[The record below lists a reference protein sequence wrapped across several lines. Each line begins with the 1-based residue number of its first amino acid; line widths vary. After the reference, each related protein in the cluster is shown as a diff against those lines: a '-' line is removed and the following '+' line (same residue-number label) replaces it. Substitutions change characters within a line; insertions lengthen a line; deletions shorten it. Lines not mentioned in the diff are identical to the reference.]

1 MTTNPAN
8 PVARLRDFG
17 QSVYVDEIRRSW
29 MGDGTLQAFVDRD
42 GVRGVTSNPAIF
54 QKAIAETDDYA
65 EQIAHL
71 AAGGLDVPG
80 LYEALVVDDIRRA
93 ADVFR
98 PQWDASDGRYGWVS
112 LEVSP
117 HLAHDAERTIAEA
130 EHLFGRV
137 DRPNVFIKVPGTAAG
152 LPAIR
157 HLLRHGVP
165 VNITLLFGLE
175 RYRDVHEAYLQAMEE
190 RAHAGEDPNVA
201 SVASFFLSRIDVA
214 VDPLLDEVAARGG
227 ELAPRAARLKG
238 RIAVDN
244 AKLAY
249 RDWLGVTG
257 SDRWRALAEAGARP
271 QRLLWAS
278 TGTKNP
284 DYSPVMYVEPLI
296 GPETVNTMPT
306 ATLDAYRERGEPDE
320 RIGDGVAES
329 KERIAE
335 LAALGIDL
343 GAVTARLEDE
353 GVDKFVQPFES
364 LMATLEEAVR
374 EAA

>member
-1 MTTNPAN
+1 MNPL
-8 PVARLRDFG
+8 ARLRDHG

-29 MGDGTLQAFVDRD
+29 LEDGTLQAFVDRD

-54 QKAIAETDDYA
+54 QKSIAETDDY
-65 EQIAHL
+65 EDQIRTL
-71 AAGGLDVPG
+71 ASGGLDVPA

-98 PQWDASDGRYGWVS
+98 PQWDASDGRFGWVS

-117 HLAHDAERTIAEA
+117 HLAHDTEGTIAEA

-152 LPAIR
+152 VPAIR
-157 HLLRHGVP
+157 HLLRRGVP
-165 VNITLLFGLE
+165 VNVTLLFGLD
-175 RYRDVHEAYLQAMEE
+175 RYREVHEAYLTAMEARVE
-190 RAHAGEDPNVA
+190 AGEAPDVA

-214 VDPLLDEVAARGG
+214 IDPLLDDVAARGG
-227 ELAPRAARLKG
+227 EGAPRAARLKG
-238 RIAVDN
+238 RVAVDN

-249 RDWLGVTG
+249 ADWRGVVESG
-257 SDRWRALAEAGARP
+257 RWAALADAGARP

-284 DYSPVMYVEPLI
+284 DYSPVMYVEPLV
-296 GPETVNTMPT
+296 GADTVTTLPTPTM
-306 ATLDAYRERGEPDE
+306 DAYRESGDPAP
-320 RIGDGVAES
+320 RIGDDMAGAR
-329 KERIAE
+329 ERMAD

-343 GAVTARLEDE
+343 DAVTARLEDE
-353 GVDKFVQPFES
+353 GVDKFVSPFDS
-364 LMATLEEAVR
+364 LMATLDEAVAR
-374 EAA
+374 AR

>member
-1 MTTNPAN
+1 MNPL
-8 PVARLRDFG
+8 ARLRDFG

-29 MGDGTLQAFVDRD
+29 LEDGTLDTLVERD

-54 QKAIAETDDYA
+54 QKAIARTDDYQ

-71 AAGGLDVPG
+71 ARGGLDVPA

-98 PQWDASDGRYGWVS
+98 PEWDGSDGRYGWVS
-112 LEVSP
+112 LEVDP
-117 HLAHDAERTIAEA
+117 RLAHDTERTIAEA
-130 EHLFGRV
+130 EHLHARV

-152 LPAIR
+152 VPAIR

-165 VNITLLFGLE
+165 VNVTLLFGLD
-175 RYRDVHEAYLQAMEE
+175 RYRTVHEAFLEAMEARLE
-190 RAHAGEDPNVA
+190 AGEAPDVA

-214 VDPLLDEVAARGG
+214 VDPLLDELAAQGG
-227 ELAPRAARLKG
+227 ELAARAARLKG
-238 RIAVDN
+238 RTAVDN

-249 RDWLGVTG
+249 RDWRDVTG
-257 SDRWRALAEAGARP
+257 GQRWRALAEAGARP

-284 DYSPVMYVEPLI
+284 DDSPVMYVEPLI
-296 GPETVNTMPT
+296 GPDTVTTMPT
-306 ATLDAYRERGEPDE
+306 ATLDAYRERGEPADRIDAGVDE
-320 RIGDGVAES
+320 AEA
-329 KERIAE
+329 RHAE

-343 GAVTARLEDE
+343 DAVTARLEDE
-353 GVDKFVQPFES
+353 GVEKFVTPFEA
-364 LMATLEEAVR
+364 LLATLR
-374 EAA
+374 EATERHA